1 MPAGVRAR
9 CRTAAYN
16 SDQLSL
22 VRITDNDDTTLRSGS
37 EYPGSLAGPAGRLC
51 RRETAPASAPDG
63 RNLPAGAG
71 RPALISNQAWSALVC
86 VGSGSAG
93 SGAVPGG
100 LCLSSGNPSYRNQGC
115 TGYCR
120 TATEGF
126 ARQFPGN
133 DRATQCLGSRVSP
146 DI

>member
-1 MPAGVRAR
+1 MSEWPEDWFRAG
-9 CRTAAYN
+9 
-16 SDQLSL
+16 
-22 VRITDNDDTTLRSGS
+22 SGTGGAS
-37 EYPGSLAGPAGRLC
+37 AGPGG
-51 RRETAPASAPDG
+51 APATAGAGDPTVK
-63 RNLPAGAG
+63 LPAGAG